1 MSNNRR
7 TYIIK
12 DSTMAAVI
20 SNPDLAG
27 DFCRELFE
35 FCMFGVKPVRF
46 GSIREDM
53 SPRERALALCMQDA
67 IDYNMADADAYAA
80 KSSRRSDAARAA
92 ANARWGRQSE
102 PEPKQETEQEPEPEP
117 EPEPKKRTAR
127 KTKKR
132 TEKNDAG
139 LTPEEIAIRDKNA
152 AGRKIY
158 FEAWSAYDPDDRSET
173 SRRLIRADSAC
184 RNGLMERI
192 ADIGRDDM
200 LEAVRRYISETDPKY
215 RKSAM
220 RFFADRIFENY
231 IGNNY
236 KPHSSGHDNGDVEFD
251 LQEQYRRQQQVQ
263 SRNDSVDCSNASDE
277 QLEEMF
283 NGF

>member
-46 GSIREDM
+46 GSIREEM

-102 PEPKQETEQEPEPEP
+102 PEPEQEPEPEP
-117 EPEPKKRTAR
+117 DPEPKKRTAR

-132 TEKNDAG
+132 TEKNYSG
-139 LTPEEIAIRDKNA
+139 LTPEEIAIKEKNTS
-152 AGRKIY
+152 GRNI
-158 FEAWSAYDPDDRSET
+158 FFSAWREYDPSDKSDM
-173 SRRLIRADSAC
+173 SRRLIRADKEG
-184 RNGLMERI
+184 RNDLMERI
-192 ADIGRDDM
+192 ADIGMDDM
-200 LEAVRRYISETDPKY
+200 MTAVRRYIGDTDPKY
-215 RKSAM
+215 RKSPYN
-220 RFFADRIFENY
+220 FFSDRIFENY
-231 IGNNY
+231 VGDNY
-236 KPHSSGHDNGDVEFD
+236 TPSGRQEYGEFD

-263 SRNDSVDCSNASDE
+263 SRRDNVDCSDASDE